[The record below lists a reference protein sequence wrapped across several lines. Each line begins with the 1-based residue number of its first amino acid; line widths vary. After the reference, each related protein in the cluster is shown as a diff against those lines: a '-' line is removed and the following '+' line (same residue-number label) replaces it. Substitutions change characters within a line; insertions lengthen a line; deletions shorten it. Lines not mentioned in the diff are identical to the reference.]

1 MNLVSF
7 VLGSLPLIIRQ
18 YADHYKQLDLM
29 STLTELEGDLS
40 LPRITTYD
48 YIVGKN

>member
-7 VLGSLPLIIRQ
+7 VLGSFPLMIQQ
-18 YADHYKQLDLM
+18 YVDHYKNLDLM

-48 YIVGKN
+48 YIIGIN